1 MMKLCIN
8 NEYHVQQREI
18 KSNEKNNV
26 YVVVIKPNNH

>member
-1 MMKLCIN
+1 MY
-8 NEYHVQQREI
+8 EYHIQQREI